1 MRSSINPTERRAP
14 AGSRE
19 ENAGQTAA
27 GVGWDTHMSAMS
39 FWIWPSLNGLSS
51 SAGAST
57 REMSVHQPWK
67 VLGTSILIVGPSSGS
82 KSSSFFS
89 FLPKMPAMA
98 PRRALHQYRSRPGPV
113 GVHLLPLRKVIHFCF
128 FSGGPGRS
136 PSSHREKES
145 LFHTGPLLIV

>member
-1 MRSSINPTERRAP
+1 
-14 AGSRE
+14 
-19 ENAGQTAA
+19 
-27 GVGWDTHMSAMS
+27 MSAIS

-89 FLPKMPAMA
+89 FLPNMPAMA
-98 PRRALHQYRSRPGPV
+98 PRRALHQCRSRPGPV
-113 GVHLLPLRKVIHFCF
+113 GEHLPLREVIFFILIC
-128 FSGGPGRS
+128 FSGQTSILVSFEGKENAKMLGEQSLFGHAMSEAEKKDEVCRAAGSTVRLVGRS
-136 PSSHREKES
+136 RGSE
-145 LFHTGPLLIV
+145 IV

>member
-1 MRSSINPTERRAP
+1 
-14 AGSRE
+14 
-19 ENAGQTAA
+19 
-27 GVGWDTHMSAMS
+27 MSAIS

-89 FLPKMPAMA
+89 FLPNMPAMA
-98 PRRALHQYRSRPGPV
+98 PRRAQHQCRSVPGPV
-113 GVHLLPLRKVIHFCF
+113 GEHLPLREVIF
-128 FSGGPGRS
+128 FIFDLLAETSILVSFEGKENAKMLGEQSLFGHAMSEAEKKDEVCRAAGSTVRLVGRS
-136 PSSHREKES
+136 RGSE
-145 LFHTGPLLIV
+145 IV